1 MRRAISR
8 AILGVAIL
16 LVVGLGLPLAV
27 VVDRF
32 YVGEAESDLRRRA
45 AEATIEITIP
55 LDARSLAAV
64 ATEPDA
70 PGEFSVYGPD
80 GRRIHGGGPA
90 RADAPTRRALAGV
103 TGTATVGRDLV
114 VAVPITE
121 RNSEAVVGALRVVED
136 HRTIDGRV
144 RRAWGV
150 MAAAIVV
157 ALLGAGALARR
168 QGGRLARPVVDLAE
182 QADRLGRG
190 TVPAAPEPTDIPE
203 VDVVAAS
210 LAATGERVAAA
221 LSRERAFSADVSHQ
235 LRTPLTGLRLR
246 LERAAA
252 ADETGAVEEALVEV
266 DRLRDTIDHLLALS
280 RDRQPGPVELD
291 VARVL
296 AESGARWSGR
306 YELAGRSLAVT
317 VADALPVA
325 AGSEVSVAQI
335 LDVLLDNSLR
345 HGDGPTTVLARVAPG
360 GVVVEVADTGPGIP
374 DDRLAAVFTRHDGA
388 DHGIGLG
395 LARRLAEADGGRLL
409 LVSGTPPTFHLVL
422 ALA

>member
-64 ATEPDA
+64 ASEPDA

-80 GRRIHGGGPA
+80 GRRIHGRGPA
-90 RADAPTRRALAGV
+90 RADAPTRRALAGNA
-103 TGTATVGRDLV
+103 GSSTVGRDLV
-114 VAVPITE
+114 VATPITE
-121 RNSEAVVGALRVVED
+121 RNSEEVVGALRVVED

-144 RRAWGV
+144 WRAWAV
-150 MAAAIVV
+150 MAAAIAV
-157 ALLGAGALARR
+157 ALLGTVALARR
-168 QGGRLARPVVDLAE
+168 QGGRLARPVIDLAE
-182 QADRLGRG
+182 QADQLGRG
-190 TVPAAPEPTDIPE
+190 TTSSAPVPTGIPE
-203 VDVVAAS
+203 VDVVAVA

-221 LSRERAFSADVSHQ
+221 LSRERAFTADVSHQ

-246 LERAAA
+246 LERAATD
-252 ADETGAVEEALVEV
+252 DETGAVEAALVEV
-266 DRLRDTIDHLLALS
+266 DRLQDTVDQLLALS
-280 RDRQPGPVELD
+280 RDRQPARSELD
-291 VARVL
+291 VGQVL
-296 AESGARWSGR
+296 ASAEGRWSDR
-306 YELAGRSLAVT
+306 YALAGRSLT
-317 VADALPVA
+317 ITGTGELPTA
-325 AGSEVSVAQI
+325 AGSEVSMAQI
-335 LDVLLDNSLR
+335 LDVLLDNSLL

-360 GVVVEVADTGPGIP
+360 GVVVEVTDTGPGIRA
-374 DDRLAAVFTRHDGA
+374 DRLGAVFTRRDGA
-388 DHGIGLG
+388 GHGIGLA

-409 LVSGTPPTFHLVL
+409 LVSGVPPTFHLVL
-422 ALA
+422 ARA